1 MAEWGWPLIRP
12 PEGHYEKLVTTRYV
26 LLGLRVAANMS
37 LPGLSPKDDV
47 VPPDLC
53 MRLKD
58 LTTLPFVFPESIE
71 IFHTSSSLT
80 AAGVPNLRV
89 GLLQDGK
96 CLGFLYG
103 DGTRFVVERSGR
115 EVWADWPENYT
126 LEDACTYLLGPVM
139 GFVLRLRGTVCLHA
153 SAVAVDHR
161 AVALVGLPGA
171 GKSTTAAAFALCGFP
186 VLSDDVVALANKE
199 TQVAV
204 QPGYPRVNLWSDSVR
219 QLFGSEDALPRITP
233 TWDKRYLPLGE
244 SGHHFAS
251 SPLPLGAIYILDCL
265 DSALTAPVIEELSEK
280 EALLA
285 LIANTYVNYL
295 LDRNMRRT
303 EFEVLSR
310 VVSTIPVRRVR
321 APDEL
326 SAIFSLCETIAKDAT
341 RVMGAVPANAAS
353 VLG

>member
-1 MAEWGWPLIRP
+1 M
-12 PEGHYEKLVTTRYV
+12 TTRYV

-37 LPGLSPKDDV
+37 LPGLSHKDDA
-47 VPPDLC
+47 VPSDLC
-53 MRLKD
+53 IRLKD
-58 LTTLPFVFPESIE
+58 LTTLPLVLPESIE
-71 IFHTSSSLT
+71 IFHTSSNLT

-89 GLLQDGK
+89 GLLPDGK
-96 CLGFLYG
+96 CLAFLYG

-126 LEDACTYLLGPVM
+126 LEDACTYLVGPVM

-171 GKSTTAAAFALCGFP
+171 GKSSTAAAFAVCGFP
-186 VLSDDVVALANKE
+186 VLSDDVVALTDKG
-199 TQVAV
+199 TQLVV
-204 QPGYPRVNLWSDSVR
+204 QPGYPRVNLWPDSVR

-244 SGHHFAS
+244 NGHHFAS
-251 SPLPLGAIYILDCL
+251 SPLPLGAIYILDGL

-321 APDEL
+321 APDEP
-326 SAIFSLCETIAKDAT
+326 SAIFSLCETIAKDAA
-341 RVMGAVPANAAS
+341 RVMGAAPANASSA
-353 VLG
+353 LG